1 MSTLRKYIFSRNSL
15 IGNIPNPPSGGGP
28 LPIIIDGIEYTE
40 VISPYTGRVWL
51 DRNLGATQ
59 VATSISD
66 SDGYGGLYQWGR
78 LTDGHQL
85 RNSTA
90 VYNTQATDYAN
101 AGTNFISN
109 SGGDWLTPSNN
120 NLWNTLNTED
130 FPTGYSVPTEAEWE
144 AEELGIR
151 NEFGTSNLTT
161 WNNSFLKLSAAGNR
175 VFDNPSSE
183 GFYGAYWTRDISIS
197 TSAQCLVLY
206 TDSGNVSGD
215 YRAKGQ
221 SVRLIKDVS

>member
-1 MSTLRKYIFSRNSL
+1 MSTLRKYIFRRNSL

-28 LPIIIDGIEYTE
+28 SPIIIDGITYTE
-40 VISPYTGRVWL
+40 VVSPYTGRVWL

-90 VYNTQATDYAN
+90 VYGTQATDYAN

-130 FPTGYSVPTEAEWE
+130 FPNGYSVPTEAEWE

-161 WNNSFLKLSAAGNR
+161 WNNSFLKISGGGYR
-175 VFDNPSSE
+175 VFDNPTSE
-183 GFYGAYWTRDISIS
+183 GNYGAYWTREASS
-197 TSAQCLVLY
+197 NANARSLVLY
-206 TDSGNVSGD
+206 NDAGNVAGALKSTGH
-215 YRAKGQ
+215 